1 MHAASYEAVA
11 EVFRA
16 EAGHL
21 TTSLVRI
28 LGDFD
33 LAEEIVQDT
42 LLIALERWPVEGIP
56 RRPGA
61 WLHTV
66 ARRLAINRLHRD
78 ARYRDKLAL
87 LAAPSG
93 RREPDDRLRLI
104 FTCCHP
110 ALGREAQV
118 ALTLRAVGGLT
129 TTEIAHAL
137 VMSEAAVAQRIVRAR
152 RKIVQ
157 AGIPYQVPSDDVIPE
172 RLNEVLTVLYLVFN
186 EGHLASGGATP
197 MRRDLVDDAIWLTQ
211 LVCRLLPREPEP
223 MGLLAL
229 MKLHSARAASRFD
242 SAGNLVL
249 LRDQD
254 RSLWDGR
261 MIADAIGLI
270 EGAAA
275 LRRPG
280 PFQLE
285 AAIAACHAE
294 AVSFDSTDWPQILAL
309 YDMLLGLAP
318 SAVARLNRA
327 IALRMVRGPEAAL
340 AEVDRLARELD
351 GYYLFHATRGELLS
365 ELGSR
370 EQARAAQ
377 LRALELTDN
386 VAERSLLARRLGG
399 VPSDER
405 ALQ

>member
-137 VMSEAAVAQRIVRAR
+137 VMSEAAVAQRFVREVRRHVVIEHRAR
-152 RKIVQ
+152 RTVLERCGLPGGGRKHLLGRLVRRRHHAGDQDHQPGVEALGDQRRHIAAERLSNDHRVRAAAERLDDDLGVLVQ
-157 AGIPYQVPSDDVIPE
+157 AGLIVLDGQIGGDGDV
-172 RLNEVLTVLYLVFN
+172 
-186 EGHLASGGATP
+186 
-197 MRRDLVDDAIWLTQ
+197 
-211 LVCRLLPREPEP
+211 
-223 MGLLAL
+223 
-229 MKLHSARAASRFD
+229 
-242 SAGNLVL
+242 
-249 LRDQD
+249 
-254 RSLWDGR
+254 
-261 MIADAIGLI
+261 
-270 EGAAA
+270 
-275 LRRPG
+275 
-280 PFQLE
+280 
-285 AAIAACHAE
+285 
-294 AVSFDSTDWPQILAL
+294 AVST
-309 YDMLLGLAP
+309 
-318 SAVARLNRA
+318 
-327 IALRMVRGPEAAL
+327 
-340 AEVDRLARELD
+340 
-351 GYYLFHATRGELLS
+351 
-365 ELGSR
+365 
-370 EQARAAQ
+370 
-377 LRALELTDN
+377 
-386 VAERSLLARRLGG
+386 
-399 VPSDER
+399 
-405 ALQ
+405 